1 MPESTPARLLLAE
14 QAALLPIL
22 RAAPPAAFD
31 LPTCLPGW
39 SVRDVLAHCAAAF
52 TMTATQS
59 WHGFSPE
66 ENQRDVDARKD
77 WPIAKLLDE
86 LDSGYRVTAEAATA
100 AGGRLDGLALGEWV
114 HGGDVRSALGR
125 PDAYASEGADDA
137 LELLVARAGRPD
149 QGVPRT
155 TVSLAD
161 GRTLT
166 LGTTEPPATLTTD
179 LATLVRLCAGRD
191 PDSAAYTLTGADP
204 NAYRLF
210 E

>member
-22 RAAPPAAFD
+22 RAATPAEFD

-52 TMTATQS
+52 TMTATRS
-59 WHGFSPE
+59 WHGFSPA
-66 ENQRDVDARKD
+66 ENQRDVDARRD
-77 WPIAKLLDE
+77 WPISTLLDE
-86 LDSGYRVTAEAATA
+86 LDSGYRVTADAATA

-125 PDAYASEGADDA
+125 PDAYASEGAEDA
-137 LELLVARAGRPD
+137 LVLLIERAGLLD

-166 LGTTEPPATLTTD
+166 LGTAEPPATLTTD

-191 PDSAAYTLTGADP
+191 PDAAAYTLTGAEPD
-204 NAYRLF
+204 AYRLF